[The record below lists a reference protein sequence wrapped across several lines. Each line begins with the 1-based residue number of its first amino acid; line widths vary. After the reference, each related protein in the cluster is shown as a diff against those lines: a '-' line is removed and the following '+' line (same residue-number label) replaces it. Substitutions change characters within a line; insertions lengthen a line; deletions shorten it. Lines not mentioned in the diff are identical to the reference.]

1 MTLTWKTLSTP
12 AVGAVGSVKS
22 FLTSRSRFF
31 FSLKPT
37 TSGAGFEQVS
47 EIFRFFTFGSEGRE
61 SSSSGGG
68 GIVSASLSSRS
79 VSISSS
85 SILSAVEFA
94 STINED
100 FSFWLFSIASV
111 SSLTTFWATDECQF
125 AFEAGSQWR
134 LTSTDTLLVRLSPKT
149 KNKIYFQQPSMFH

>member
-37 TSGAGFEQVS
+37 TSGAGFELVS

-61 SSSSGGG
+61 SSSGGG

-94 STINED
+94 STIKED
-100 FSFWLFSIASV
+100 FSLWLFSITSV
-111 SSLTTFWATDECQF
+111 SSQTTFWATDECQF
-125 AFEAGSQWR
+125 AVEAGSQWR

-149 KNKIYFQQPSMFH
+149 KNKIYFQQPAMFH